1 VIKLKKL
8 EPSKNFIRYASYRVI
23 SEHKDKTGD
32 YPSGLYF
39 NKIMFLL
46 YRHLK
51 QKSLDIKLP
60 HYWYRYG
67 DQVYQYNMP
76 SNLFWDHEN
85 PSKTVVKWNYGPPA
99 EKGWAYELIDDAVSE
114 LTNKY
119 IGDEFS
125 AVREVYKYA
134 PFKFQVKFLDLREAF
149 HGRKNAF
156 NWNNEAYNT
165 VSKHIFL
172 DTIKSFPKSKFP
184 ELTHQYEVVR
194 TFSKIYL
201 DGDWDFKLV
210 ENVYNS
216 FWFLFCYYL
225 RLHRKAHENIPKS
238 AISVWESKI
247 ELEKLRYRR
256 AISDLII
263 AASEDRPQILRND
276 LIKGEYDWRKEDL
289 EETDKMIDEFIGTLE
304 EFKRQFSSNHSNQ

>member
-1 VIKLKKL
+1 
-8 EPSKNFIRYASYRVI
+8 
-23 SEHKDKTGD
+23 
-32 YPSGLYF
+32 
-39 NKIMFLL
+39 
-46 YRHLK
+46 
-51 QKSLDIKLP
+51 
-60 HYWYRYG
+60 
-67 DQVYQYNMP
+67 MP

-114 LTNKY
+114 ITNKY